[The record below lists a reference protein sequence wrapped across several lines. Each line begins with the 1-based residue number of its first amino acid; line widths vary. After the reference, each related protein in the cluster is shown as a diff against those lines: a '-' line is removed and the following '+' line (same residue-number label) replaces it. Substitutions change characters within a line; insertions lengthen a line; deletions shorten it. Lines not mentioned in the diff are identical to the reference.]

1 MENDRQLFVLGPDIW
16 RSIKRED
23 VISTHEALL
32 KCRLFHPPFEEFD
45 IKIIADFGD
54 ITRFHRDSHD
64 KTFPQNYT
72 IHEHFRYITR
82 EASHPAKSEDEAPFE
97 YQYFYKKGDRF
108 FHPDEIYRDSIS
120 TGFSKTDADRV
131 VSAANIIAESY
142 LCALIVL
149 LSTKNVI
156 KTTEQVKRH
165 GAKSK
170 KRPREYKYI
179 TTIKVGKITET
190 MHGDGEGRG
199 PVRPHL
205 RRGHIRNQR
214 IGEGRKETK
223 QVFIQPVFVNADEK
237 WIENQRQEYR
247 VKL

>member
-1 MENDRQLFVLGPDIW
+1 MSEQLFVLGKDIW
-16 RSIKRED
+16 NSIDFETVKSSFLALQELDLAHLPFD
-23 VISTHEALL
+23 V
-32 KCRLFHPPFEEFD
+32 FD
-45 IKIIADFGD
+45 IKVIITDRCMSTFMKKPLHAPSPEDDLECCDVMRFFADYSQGHAAYKFLYKMDDGNFYD
-54 ITRFHRDSHD
+54 TEQLRKMCKI
-64 KTFPQNYT
+64 
-72 IHEHFRYITR
+72 
-82 EASHPAKSEDEAPFE
+82 ASIPDEAAS
-97 YQYFYKKGDRF
+97 
-108 FHPDEIYRDSIS
+108 DSIEHLTKCS
-120 TGFSKTDADRV
+120 LL
-131 VSAANIIAESY
+131 Y
-142 LCALIVL
+142 LNTLIVL
-149 LSTKNVI
+149 LSTKNAEKV
-156 KTTEQVKRH
+156 TEQVKRH
-165 GAKSK
+165 GPKSK

-247 VKL
+247 IKI